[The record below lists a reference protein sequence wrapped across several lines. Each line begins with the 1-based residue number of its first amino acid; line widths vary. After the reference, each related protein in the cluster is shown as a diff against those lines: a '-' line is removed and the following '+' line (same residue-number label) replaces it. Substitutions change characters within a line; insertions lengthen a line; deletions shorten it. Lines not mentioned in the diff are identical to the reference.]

1 MNKRNNIL
9 GPYWADVT
17 CQADDSLYLVPG
29 RKYALANL
37 TFYDCGE
44 HGYDRC
50 CFLPKLTLVSNIETP
65 TVHISPERVE
75 VAEGSSFELSCT
87 ATGSPIPEIFWNTS
101 MLNSNYTLLQT
112 TRSQVDYNLADDYDD
127 GGGGGRG
134 SGGGRHRRRLLPTPQ
149 PLPLFRVIQVLRI
162 EKVNIDD
169 NEHVYCRAENDVGK
183 SVAQVPINVLCKFV
197 CFRIY
202 AFLCF

>member
-1 MNKRNNIL
+1 MIFQL
-9 GPYWADVT
+9 F
-17 CQADDSLYLVPG
+17 S
-29 RKYALANL
+29 
-37 TFYDCGE
+37 F
-44 HGYDRC
+44 
-50 CFLPKLTLVSNIETP
+50 IETP

-112 TRSQVDYNLADDYDD
+112 TRSQVYYNFSNDYDD
-127 GGGGGRG
+127 NIRG
-134 SGGGRHRRRLLPTPQ
+134 SRHTRRLPPPEQ
-149 PLPLFRVIQVLRI
+149 IPLFRVIQVLRI

-183 SVAQVPINVLCKFV
+183 SIAQVPINVLCKFG
-197 CFRIY
+197 
-202 AFLCF
+202 FLILILWF